1 MTPHWIPELV
11 SKSPIEDFA
20 VYEDRIYAIFRQDF
34 IDSHPSFDGLRVSV
48 RRQREE
54 TDGKWAGFF
63 HITSVEDHATGDRNV
78 DLRRCERIRFPRKTI
93 DDAKDCPQCHYEV
106 CDAPLIWRKHKHGR
120 DRLYILIEP
129 ERYLVVLEP
138 HKEKGYCMLVT
149 AYYVDHDHSFNKLLK
164 EYDQSSLDGNCVQ

>member
-11 SKSPIEDFA
+11 PKSPIEDFA

-63 HITSVEDHATGDRNV
+63 DPEKISKVIGPGGKMIKKIVEETGAKID
-78 DLRRCERIRFPRKTI
+78 I
-93 DDAKDCPQCHYEV
+93 DD
-106 CDAPLIWRKHKHGR
+106 IF
-120 DRLYILIEP
+120 IIEN
-129 ERYLVVLEP
+129 YSWHMNQINL
-138 HKEKGYCMLVT
+138 
-149 AYYVDHDHSFNKLLK
+149 
-164 EYDQSSLDGNCVQ
+164 